1 MQHSKFYA
9 MLVSD
14 TGILGNDESS
24 STSVGKMASRA
35 NGEMETSLHLP
46 TLSHSKEQQESLEL
60 MKNEAYSPTNIPVE
74 PNQCYGTSNQLHV
87 EEYYDYVQ

>member
-1 MQHSKFYA
+1 

-24 STSVGKMASRA
+24 STSMGKMASRP
-35 NGEMETSLHLP
+35 NGEMETSPHLP
-46 TLSHSKEQQESLEL
+46 TLSHSKKQQESMEL
-60 MKNEAYSPTNIPVE
+60 TKNEAYSPTNIPVE
-74 PNQCYGTSNQLHV
+74 PNQCYGTPDQSHV